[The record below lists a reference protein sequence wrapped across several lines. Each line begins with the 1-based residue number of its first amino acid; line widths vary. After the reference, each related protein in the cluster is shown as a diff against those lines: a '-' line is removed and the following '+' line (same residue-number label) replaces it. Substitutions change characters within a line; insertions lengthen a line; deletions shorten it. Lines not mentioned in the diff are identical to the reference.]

1 MNNKES
7 IEAHGERLKE
17 VLAYLK
23 TQGFNQKEIAES
35 CCLDSYD
42 ISHLKS
48 GTLKHIPENFLA
60 ALRKK
65 YHINP
70 EYIRG
75 TSNIMLDVQGTMLE
89 YFEKVVTDWDSVA
102 KGQNQY
108 LHLRMDNNFYKFL
121 LDVSEATL
129 TEAEQS
135 LATKIKIEELKKLH
149 SGTSDIKEYVLIPR
163 NNFVEYLMD
172 EQNAE
177 KQLSEIL
184 DLSKMLDYLEE

>member
-7 IEAHGERLKE
+7 PEAQREHLKA

-35 CCLDSYD
+35 CCLDPYD

-48 GTLKHIPENFLA
+48 GALKHIPENFLA

-75 TSNIMLDVQGTMLE
+75 TSNIMLDVQGTMLNF
-89 YFEKVVTDWDSVA
+89 FEKVVIEWDSVT

-108 LHLRMDNNFYKFL
+108 LHLKMDNNFYKFL

-129 TEAEQS
+129 AESEQS
-135 LATKIKIEELKKLH
+135 LATKAKIEELKKLRK
-149 SGTSDIKEYVLIPR
+149 GKSDIKEYVLIPR

-184 DLSKMLDYLEE
+184 DPSKMLDYLEE

>member
-7 IEAHGERLKE
+7 PEAQREHLKA

-23 TQGFNQKEIAES
+23 TQGFNQKEIAENCGS
-35 CCLDSYD
+35 DPCA

-48 GTLKHIPENFLA
+48 GTLIHIPEDFLA
-60 ALRKK
+60 ALREN

-75 TSNIMLDVQGTMLE
+75 TSDIMHDIQGTMLE

-172 EQNAE
+172 EQNTE

-184 DLSKMLDYLEE
+184 DPSKMLDYLDE

>member
-1 MNNKES
+1 MNNKVSLE
-7 IEAHGERLKE
+7 IQRERLKA
-17 VLAYLK
+17 VLVYLK
-23 TQGFNQKEIAES
+23 TQGFKQKEIAES

-75 TSNIMLDVQGTMLE
+75 TSNIMLDVQGTMLNF
-89 YFEKVVTDWDSVA
+89 FEKVVIEWDSVT

-108 LHLRMDNNFYKFL
+108 LHLKMDNNFYKFL

-129 TEAEQS
+129 AESEQS
-135 LATKIKIEELKKLH
+135 LATKAKIEELKKLRK
-149 SGTSDIKEYVLIPR
+149 GKSDIKEYVLIPR

-184 DLSKMLDYLEE
+184 DPSKMLDYLDE

>member
-1 MNNKES
+1 MNNKVSLE
-7 IEAHGERLKE
+7 IQRERLKA
-17 VLAYLK
+17 VLEYLK
-23 TQGFNQKEIAES
+23 TQGFKQKEIAES
-35 CCLDSYD
+35 CFLDPYD

-60 ALRKK
+60 ALRTK
-65 YHINP
+65 YYINP

-75 TSNIMLDVQGTMLE
+75 TSDIMLDIQGTMLE
-89 YFEKVVTDWDSVA
+89 NFGKVMIEWDSIT

-108 LHLRMDNNFYKFL
+108 LHLKMDNNFYKFL
-121 LDVSEATL
+121 LDVSKATL
-129 TEAEQS
+129 AEAEQS
-135 LATKIKIEELKKLH
+135 LVTKAKIKEMEKLH
-149 SGTSDIKEYVLIPR
+149 KGKPDIKEYVLIPR

-184 DLSKMLDYLEE
+184 DPSKMLDYLDE